1 MSKNCSICNKKLGW
15 KKFRCVDGVVCADCY
30 KIVSN
35 QYTSKII
42 DKELWELLEIYNNNL
57 KELNSINLGNDG
69 FFTTKKIGTFLMLDE
84 ERKKICIPCNFHITK
99 KFSNVQ
105 IIPYKSLKGYKLIT
119 EPNISFNE
127 LMDFYNN
134 PKKQQIINYMCIRL
148 LLDNSTTQDIVILP
162 KSVRTS
168 SFAFRKGYKIANNIL
183 QNLDEI
189 MNDI

>member
-148 LLDNSTTQDIVILP
+148 LLDNSTTQDIVILS